1 MIEALT
7 SHTFNGIDLA
17 LCLIAIAA
25 AALGA
30 RHDRKRN
37 AR

>member
-1 MIEALT
+1 MIDALLDPAFT
-7 SHTFNGIDLA
+7 GTDLA
-17 LCLIAIAA
+17 LCLIAITA

>member
-1 MIEALT
+1 MITALLDPAFT
-7 SHTFNGIDLA
+7 GLDLA
-17 LCLIAIAA
+17 LCLIAIMA

-30 RHDRKRN
+30 RYDRKRN